1 MSLRHGVLLVLVG
14 VLGLPVAGQPP
25 RPSDPRTVAYH
36 LSFPEPEHRWLQV
49 EAVFPQ
55 LGAGPLS
62 LQMSSASPGRYA
74 RHEFAKNIFDVQI
87 FDAQDRAVAF
97 TRPDAHRWDVA
108 DHGGTVRVSY
118 RVYGDRVDG
127 TYLAVDSTHAHM
139 NMPATL
145 MWARGLEDR
154 PVYLELEQPPGASW
168 AVATQLFPT
177 DDPFAFTAPNLQY
190 LMDSPAEFSDF
201 DLRSFVVSDPATPA
215 NQPTFRLAVHHE
227 GELGAVDGLAADVE
241 QIVKETVAVFGEFPV
256 FETNTYTFIADY
268 LPYASAD
275 AMEHRNSAVLTSTG
289 RFDRPHRRVP
299 LLESVAH
306 EFFHVWN
313 VERIRPQSL
322 EPFDFT
328 DANVSGDLWLA
339 EGFTNY
345 YGVLLTLRSGIA
357 DLRTTLGQLES
368 TVNTVLGSPGRQVRT
383 AVEMSQLAPFT
394 DAAAAID
401 RTNWDNTFI
410 SYYNWGEAIGLGL
423 DLTLRGRSNG
433 AVSLDDYMQAMWR
446 RFGKPGG
453 SAPGLVDVPYTRAD
467 ARTVL
472 AEVSG
477 DRAFADDFFA
487 RFVEGHEVPDYVRLL
502 ARAGLV
508 LRVRWP
514 GRAWLGEV
522 SLDSGMRVLQ
532 STPFGSPLHEAGVDR
547 DDVVRMLDNRPV
559 SSRSD
564 VDRILETKQPGDTV
578 AVGFRRRGE
587 DVVSSVTLGES
598 TRVDLVAVETTDSA
612 LTPEQEAF
620 REGWL
625 GSQQ

>member
-1 MSLRHGVLLVLVG
+1 MSQRHAMLLVLVG
-14 VLGLPVAGQPP
+14 ILGLPVAGQT
-25 RPSDPRTVAYH
+25 PSSIDPRTVEYH

-49 EAVFPQ
+49 DVMFPQ
-55 LGAGPLS
+55 LGPDPLS
-62 LQMSSASPGRYA
+62 LQMSTASPGRYA

-87 FDAQDRAVAF
+87 FDGQDRALMF
-97 TRPDAHRWDVA
+97 TRPDAHRWEVA
-108 DHGGTVRVSY
+108 GHGGMVRVSY

-145 MWARGLEDR
+145 MWARGLEHR
-154 PVYLELEQPPGASW
+154 PVYVRMEQPTGPSW

-177 DDPFAFTAPNLQY
+177 DDPLAFTAPNLQY

-201 DLRSFVVSDPATPA
+201 DLHSFVVDDPTTPA
-215 NQPTFRLAVHHE
+215 NRPTFRLAVHHD
-227 GELGAVDGLAADVE
+227 GAPGAVARLAADVE

-256 FETNTYTFIADY
+256 FETDTYTFIADY

-289 RFDRPHRRVP
+289 RPDLPRRRVQ

-345 YGVLLTLRSGIA
+345 YGALLTLRSGIA
-357 DLRTTLGQLES
+357 DLRTTLGRLES
-368 TVNTVLGSPGRQVRT
+368 TINTVLGSPGRHVHS
-383 AVEMSQLAPFT
+383 AVEMSRLAPFT
-394 DAAAAID
+394 DAAAALD

-410 SYYNWGEAIGLGL
+410 SYYTWGEAIGLGL

-433 AVSLDDYMQAMWR
+433 MVSLDDYMQGMWR
-446 RFGKPGG
+446 RFGRPGG

-467 ARTVL
+467 ARKVL
-472 AEVSG
+472 AEVAG

-487 RFVEGHEVPDYVRLL
+487 HFVEGHDVPDYAKLL
-502 ARAGLV
+502 ARAGLI
-508 LRVRWP
+508 LRKRWP
-514 GRAWLGEV
+514 GEAWLGDV
-522 SLDSGMRVLQ
+522 SLDSGLRV
-532 STPFGSPLHEAGVDR
+532 SRPTPFGSPLHEAGVDR
-547 DDVVRMLDNRPV
+547 DDVVEMLDSRRV
-559 SSRSD
+559 SSRAD
-564 VDRILETKQPGDTV
+564 VDRILEPKRPGDTV
-578 AVGFRRRGE
+578 TVGFRRRGE
-587 DVVSSVTLGES
+587 HVRSTVTLGENP
-598 TRVDLVAVETTDSA
+598 RVELVTMEFTGGV

>member
-328 DANVSGDLWLA
+328 D
-339 EGFTNY
+339 
-345 YGVLLTLRSGIA
+345 
-357 DLRTTLGQLES
+357 
-368 TVNTVLGSPGRQVRT
+368 
-383 AVEMSQLAPFT
+383 
-394 DAAAAID
+394 